1 MKSENKTTKQT
12 VKDVMKLPN
21 RVLELDASETEDRR
35 AEEELIRHLTLV
47 LRAIQ
52 NVNKLIIKEKDKGRL
67 IKGIC
72 ENLVETRGYY
82 NAWIALLDES
92 GTLETAAE
100 AGLGDEFQLMARML
114 KRGKLTICARKALEQ
129 PDVLVIAD
137 PLSICVDCPMARKYY
152 GRAGMTV
159 RLDYE
164 GRLYGLLSV
173 SIQSHIADDEQE
185 QFLFK
190 DLASTV
196 SFALHNL
203 EVEEVRRQAEKQVH
217 ALSLKVEEA
226 HEIERKLVAQE
237 IHDSIGASLVAIKYC
252 LEETLDI
259 MSERQAAEVKL
270 LEKTISMIQTTIE
283 ESRRISTNLRPAML
297 DDLGI
302 LATIDWL
309 CGGFQEVYSGI
320 QIEKQIHVQENE
332 VPEYLKIVIFRIL
345 QEVLNNI
352 AKHSAADF
360 VRLSLAKRAC
370 NIKLCVEDN
379 GQGFDL
385 MQVLSDKN
393 YTIGIGLAS
402 MKERTELSGGVMN
415 IQAKQGVGTTIV
427 ASWPLK

>member
-1 MKSENKTTKQT
+1 MKGENIKKQT
-12 VKDVMKLPN
+12 VNDLLKLRN
-21 RVLELDASETEDRR
+21 RVLELEAPETDEQQSEER
-35 AEEELIRHLTLV
+35 IRHLNLV

-52 NVNKLIIKEKDKGRL
+52 NVNKLIIKEKDRGRL

-72 ENLVETRGYY
+72 ENLIETRGYY
-82 NAWIALLDES
+82 NAWIALLGES
-92 GTLETAAE
+92 GILETAAE

-114 KRGKLTICARKALEQ
+114 KRGELTICARKTLEQ
-129 PDVLVIAD
+129 PGVLVIAD
-137 PLSICVDCPMARKYY
+137 PLSICIDCPLASKYH

-173 SIQSHIADDEQE
+173 SVQSHIAEDKEEQS
-185 QFLFK
+185 LFEE
-190 DLASTV
+190 LASAV

-203 EVEEVRRQAEKQVH
+203 EVEEVRRQAEEQVH
-217 ALSLKVEEA
+217 ALSLRVQEA

-252 LEETLDI
+252 LEETLDV
-259 MSERQAAEVKL
+259 MGERQAAEAKL

-309 CGGFQEVYSGI
+309 CGRFQEVYSGI
-320 QIEKQIHVQENE
+320 RIEKEIHVQEDE
-332 VPEYLKIVIFRIL
+332 VPEHLKIVIFRIL

-352 AKHSAADF
+352 AKHSAADL
-360 VRLSLAKRAC
+360 VRLSLVKTPC
-370 NIKLCVEDN
+370 HIKLCVEDN

-385 MQVLSDKN
+385 RQVLSDKS

-415 IQAKQGVGTTIV
+415 IQAKQGAGTSIV
-427 ASWPLK
+427 ASWPLE